1 MRRREVAWRITSYE
15 LRECRRVHVE
25 EGEKTVKYAVSPF
38 GALINRIYHV
48 GALYEIDSNEDK
60 TMYKCK
66 VADPLGIMNIYV
78 SKYQPDAISFL
89 RSLGESEY
97 PKIVAFV
104 AKVRPFEPEEGKTI
118 FLVKPEWIKEVT
130 IDLRNYWIVEAI
142 SQSLNRLE
150 LIEKIKERVASSD
163 EVNEEVLEEVGVPEY
178 WKKSFLTTF
187 EYFSLEEINTDAF
200 RSSLKDGLGMI
211 YKILEEELAAPEEEE
226 EGDLEK
232 IVVETVKSLDSGEGA
247 PWEEVVEA
255 LVRKTG
261 YSRNDVEEILGEM
274 LEDGVLYEP
283 SLNYL
288 KVAEERSK
296 RIVKQFLP
304 DLYYL
309 YFLFHFSSQ
318 SFHHFLGI
326 VMGIHNV
333 NLVSSRI

>member
-38 GALINRIYHV
+38 GALVNRVYHV
-48 GALYEIDSNEDK
+48 GALYEVDSNEDK

-89 RSLGESEY
+89 RSLEESEY

-118 FLVKPEWIKEVT
+118 FLVKPEWLKEVT
-130 IDLRNYWIVEAI
+130 VDLRNYWIVEAI

-150 LIEKIKERVASSD
+150 IIEKIKERVASSE
-163 EVNEEVLEEVGVPEY
+163 EVNEDLLEEIGVPEY
-178 WKKSFLTTF
+178 WKRSFLATF
-187 EYFSLEEINTDAF
+187 QYYSLDEINPEAF

-211 YKILEEELAAPEEEE
+211 YKILEEELSAPEEEVE
-226 EGDLEK
+226 EDLEK
-232 IVVETVKSLDSGEGA
+232 LVVQTVKELDKGKGA

-255 LVRKTG
+255 LMKKTG
-261 YSRNDVEEILGEM
+261 YSREDVEEILGEM
-274 LEDGVLYEP
+274 LENGVLYEAG
-283 SLNYL
+283 LNYL
-288 KVAEERSK
+288 KSTE
-296 RIVKQFLP
+296 
-304 DLYYL
+304 
-309 YFLFHFSSQ
+309 
-318 SFHHFLGI
+318 
-326 VMGIHNV
+326 
-333 NLVSSRI
+333 